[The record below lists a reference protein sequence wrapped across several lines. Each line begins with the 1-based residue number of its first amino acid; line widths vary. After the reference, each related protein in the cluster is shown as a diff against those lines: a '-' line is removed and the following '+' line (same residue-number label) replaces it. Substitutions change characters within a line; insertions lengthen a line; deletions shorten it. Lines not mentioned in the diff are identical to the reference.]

1 MGLFSYYE
9 GDSFIHR
16 LNPSIKLL
24 SVFLVVILLTLAQD
38 PYTPGIFLAL
48 VVLVLWLVA
57 RIPLKVILEST
68 WPLLILTIPFFV
80 FNTLY
85 FDIGKVGQPHI
96 WFRLGPWVVAREG
109 ALSGL
114 ALSLRILAF
123 IVCSIF
129 FVVTT
134 DPSDFA
140 LSLIQQAHVPYRFGY
155 AILVAYR
162 FVPLWTEELE
172 TIRAAHK
179 VRGVGKR
186 SGLRG
191 QLRELQRYAI
201 PLLASAIRKSE
212 RVAIAMDSKAFG
224 STPRRTYYR
233 KLHVRKADWAFLAA
247 VLISLAVIFLSLK
260 SFGLTAGFGAIP
272 E

>member
-24 SVFLVVILLTLAQD
+24 AVFLVVMVLTLAQD
-38 PYTPGIFLAL
+38 PYTPGIFLLLTL
-48 VVLVLWLVA
+48 VTLWAVG
-57 RIPLKVILEST
+57 RIPLKVILKST
-68 WPLLILTIPFFV
+68 WPLLILTIPFFI

-85 FDIGKVGQPHI
+85 FDVSKVPHPHV
-96 WFRLGPWVVAREG
+96 WFRLGPWLVAREG
-109 ALSGL
+109 ATSGL

-123 IVCSIF
+123 IACSLF

-140 LSLIQQAHVPYRFGY
+140 LSLIQQARIPYRLGY

-162 FVPLWTEELE
+162 FIPLWTEELE

-186 SGLRG
+186 GGLRG
-191 QLRELQRYAI
+191 QLREWQRYAI

-212 RVAIAMDSKAFG
+212 RVAIAMDSRAFG
-224 STPRRTYYR
+224 STPNRTYYR
-233 KLHVRKADWAFLAA
+233 ELHVRRADWAFLAA
-247 VLISLAVIFLSLK
+247 VLALLAAIFLALNSL
-260 SFGLTAGFGAIP
+260 GLTTGFGAIP
-272 E
+272 A